1 MEHYLN
7 IFCATVSMNTGKVE
21 WIDLEIKKVQC
32 MTHSVVSRIEEKFI
46 TGTSFFLNDPY
57 QSCFGTLQSSLPDL
71 E

>member
-46 TGTSFFLNDPY
+46 TGTSFF
-57 QSCFGTLQSSLPDL
+57 
-71 E
+71 